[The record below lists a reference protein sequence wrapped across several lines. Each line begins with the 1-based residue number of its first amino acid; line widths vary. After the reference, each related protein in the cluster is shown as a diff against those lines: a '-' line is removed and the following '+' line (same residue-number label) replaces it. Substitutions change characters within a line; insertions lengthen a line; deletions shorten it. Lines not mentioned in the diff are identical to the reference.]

1 MDAPGLRLQVEN
13 VVSDRVYP
21 KKKTGARWRIIVRTM
36 MAVFVRSRWRKEE
49 VLWRKRGACQLLRS
63 EVRLA
68 RSGVVRQPRRAE
80 KKKLQQQGTNMG
92 GQRFAIGN
100 CPFYS
105 RCRQVL
111 CVYVKMTK
119 ERERQLF
126 GKMACGLVGIYENWT
141 WERGATRAG
150 AGRQKRARRP
160 SKQAAVFGGADSEV
174 LARSGPAKAVGAAC
188 YSGLPHCSPAVDPW
202 KTSWAWWGLAVRRP
216 T

>member
-13 VVSDRVYP
+13 VVSDRVHP

-119 ERERQLF
+119 ERESGSFLGRWRVVWWAYMRIGPGREGQLEQAPDDRKGRGGPASRQLY
-126 GKMACGLVGIYENWT
+126 LVVLI
-141 WERGATRAG
+141 
-150 AGRQKRARRP
+150 AR
-160 SKQAAVFGGADSEV
+160 
-174 LARSGPAKAVGAAC
+174 C
-188 YSGLPHCSPAVDPW
+188 
-202 KTSWAWWGLAVRRP
+202 
-216 T
+216 